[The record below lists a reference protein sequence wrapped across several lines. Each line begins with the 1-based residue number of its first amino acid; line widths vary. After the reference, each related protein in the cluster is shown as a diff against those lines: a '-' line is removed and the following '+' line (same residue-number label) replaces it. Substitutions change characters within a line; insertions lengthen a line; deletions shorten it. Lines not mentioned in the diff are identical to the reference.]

1 MIATSIKPFNE
12 NDYQYWID
20 NLYGVPNNAKDPDQF
35 TTQTPRHQF
44 GIPWVAQHYCC
55 PVSQTNDPTNSGWED
70 FQAQLEEIKVDGPS
84 GYIAEVEY
92 SPAMGL
98 LKAPIQG
105 IWTGKQIGRAHV

>member
-1 MIATSIKPFNE
+1 MDGRCS
-12 NDYQYWID
+12 
-20 NLYGVPNNAKDPDQF
+20 
-35 TTQTPRHQF
+35 
-44 GIPWVAQHYCC
+44 
-55 PVSQTNDPTNSGWED
+55 VSQTNDPTNSGWED

-105 IWTGKQIGRAHV
+105 IWTGLPIVATLVQLEAFP